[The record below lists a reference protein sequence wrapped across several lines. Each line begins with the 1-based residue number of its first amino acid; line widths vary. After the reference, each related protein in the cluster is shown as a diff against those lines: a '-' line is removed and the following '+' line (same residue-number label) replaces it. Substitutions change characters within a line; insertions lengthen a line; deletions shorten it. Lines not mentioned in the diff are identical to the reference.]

1 MYKFD
6 VALSSAEFA
15 ELLGGDYHV
24 WDGCAGYDTRPYVVP
39 ADGAVARWERLPVSY
54 WSGDACNHIPDTGD
68 VEAGDV
74 EGFLE
79 ALPLDTVVV
88 IPDRDDV
95 SMDVEYIRTLHG
107 WDVLDN
113 VVVPQ
118 EFSEVPEVRY
128 CTCPNG
134 PEYFYED
141 EQGAACHYCG
151 GVL

>member
-6 VALSSAEFA
+6 VALSSVEFA

-74 EGFLE
+74 AGFLE
-79 ALPLDTVVV
+79 ALPLETVVV
-88 IPDRDDV
+88 VPDRDEQEDI
-95 SMDVEYIRTLHG
+95 EYMRTLHG
-107 WDVLDN
+107 WDILDT
-113 VVVPQ
+113 V
-118 EFSEVPEVRY
+118 EFEE
-128 CTCPNG
+128 G
-134 PEYFYED
+134 D
-141 EQGAACHYCG
+141 E
-151 GVL
+151 

>member
-15 ELLGGDYHV
+15 ELLGGDYIV
-24 WDGCAGYDTRPYVVP
+24 WDGCAGYDRRPYV
-39 ADGAVARWERLPVSY
+39 AGSRERLPVAY
-54 WSGDACNHIPDTGD
+54 WSGNACNHIPDTGD

-74 EGFLE
+74 VGFLE

-88 IPDRDDV
+88 IPDRDEQE
-95 SMDVEYIRTLHG
+95 DVEYIRTLHG

>member
-15 ELLGGDYHV
+15 ELLGGDYIV

-74 EGFLE
+74 VGFLE

-88 IPDRDDV
+88 IPDRDEQE
-95 SMDVEYIRTLHG
+95 DVEYIRTLHG

-113 VVVPQ
+113 VDDHLDD
-118 EFSEVPEVRY
+118 
-128 CTCPNG
+128 
-134 PEYFYED
+134 ED
-141 EQGAACHYCG
+141 EQGSACHYCG